1 MKIQLNLYASL
12 SKFMPEDARS
22 GHGLELGG
30 GTTVRAVLER
40 FGVPLETVKMIFING
55 RHAGMD
61 TVLEEGDRLGV
72 FPPVAG
78 G

>member
-1 MKIQLNLYASL
+1 
-12 SKFMPEDARS
+12 MPEEARS
-22 GHGLELGG
+22 GHGLELAGE
-30 GTTVRAVLER
+30 TTVREVLER
-40 FGVPLETVKMIFING
+40 FNVPLETVKMIFING

-61 TVLEEGDRLGV
+61 AVLKDGDRVGV